1 MSISLRITTL
11 RIHCLIP
18 ESSKSHVWSL
28 GRVGYTQIAWISDEE
43 TTCTS
48 VKLMPPVYWIKTR
61 AINGFKT
68 KTNEDIYGHSST
80 IFPFPNLTKKEGWN
94 MMAPTKIAYR
104 SSIPF
109 LSLFYPNQTN
119 DDPNHFLFFL
129 SFPYYVCI
137 PINRGR
143 EKAWSSKGRKRIDK
157 GSIFKTPLIHHPGK
171 ALFFMP
177 WHLIKK
183 KKLAE

>member
-1 MSISLRITTL
+1 
-11 RIHCLIP
+11 
-18 ESSKSHVWSL
+18 
-28 GRVGYTQIAWISDEE
+28 
-43 TTCTS
+43 
-48 VKLMPPVYWIKTR
+48 
-61 AINGFKT
+61 
-68 KTNEDIYGHSST
+68 
-80 IFPFPNLTKKEGWN
+80 

-119 DDPNHFLFFL
+119 DDPNHFVSSFYLFPTMCAYQL
-129 SFPYYVCI
+129 I
-137 PINRGR
+137 EE
-143 EKAWSSKGRKRIDK
+143 EKKLGVQKGEK

>member
-48 VKLMPPVYWIKTR
+48 VKLMSPVYWIKTR

-119 DDPNHFLFFL
+119 DDPNHFVSSFYLFPTMCAYQL
-129 SFPYYVCI
+129 I
-137 PINRGR
+137 EE
-143 EKAWSSKGRKRIDK
+143 EKKLGVQKGEK